1 MSTAPDGLD
10 AEILAYRDY
19 HARLIARHNVHVP
32 KGGERFVLPL
42 TTPVFPL
49 APLKHVHLGPWQ
61 ADPDGPHAFMRCV
74 IGGGPNKVED
84 RRCFIEKTPRVYD
97 PSLGMPPEDWRSWVP
112 GDKGCGDECGR
123 YAPSREFADRFARL
137 LGYTIEEDSNE

>member
-1 MSTAPDGLD
+1 MTYTD
-10 AEILAYRDY
+10 AEILEYRAY
-19 HARLIARHNVHVP
+19 HLRLIARP
-32 KGGERFVLPL
+32 KVGYLSGGQRFVVPTDLPA
-42 TTPVFPL
+42 PPL
-49 APLKHVHLGPWQ
+49 PDLPRLGPWQ
-61 ADPDGPHAFMRCV
+61 PDPDAPYAFMRCV
-74 IGGGPNKVED
+74 IGGDPNKVED